1 MALARESIDQGV
13 ADALI
18 HMGEFFQKMATD
30 PEFAAAQEAQ
40 VVEGNP
46 VTVTPGTPDAV
57 TWTDDMIAGAKAKA
71 AVWKRNTLKPKR
83 DPIKAAIASEEF
95 YESQTKAAM
104 EEGLYGEGLKR
115 TNMAEWGEAVEA
127 TKPEDY
133 SSGIEKRK
141 PKIFKKVG
149 ALVELHKGRKSYV
162 DAVEPDTLAHRK
174 ERMDRNFDAMIAMGI
189 AIKKGITSLTVS

>member
-18 HMGEFFQKMATD
+18 HMGEFFQKMEQD
-30 PEFAAAQEAQ
+30 PEFRAAQEAQ

-46 VTVTPGTPDAV
+46 VTISPGTPDAT

-71 AVWKRNTLKPKR
+71 AVWKRNTLAPRR
-83 DPIKAAIASEEF
+83 DPIKAAIAAEPF

-115 TNMAEWGEAVEA
+115 TSLEEWGAAVEA

-133 SSGIEKRK
+133 STGIEKRK
-141 PKIFKKVG
+141 PKIQKKVG
-149 ALVELHKGRKSYV
+149 LLVELHKSRKSYV
-162 DAVEPDTLAHRK
+162 DQVVGDTLAKRK

-189 AIKKGITSLTVS
+189 AIKKGLTTVTP